1 MPLPP
6 EKKQLVRYPNDALAT
21 ATNLLN
27 QNRDKLDRVAQE
39 LMNREK
45 LDKDEF
51 VTIMEGGS
59 LSPLDGMPSAN
70 PIEDLLKAWSKR
82 RTGTCQPQS
91 GSHVPFV

>member
-1 MPLPP
+1 M
-6 EKKQLVRYPNDALAT
+6 RYLNDALAT

-70 PIEDLLKAWSKR
+70 PIEGSAQGISKR
-82 RTGTCQPQS
+82 RTGTCEPQS
-91 GSHVPFV
+91 VRTSPLFNRTSGKL